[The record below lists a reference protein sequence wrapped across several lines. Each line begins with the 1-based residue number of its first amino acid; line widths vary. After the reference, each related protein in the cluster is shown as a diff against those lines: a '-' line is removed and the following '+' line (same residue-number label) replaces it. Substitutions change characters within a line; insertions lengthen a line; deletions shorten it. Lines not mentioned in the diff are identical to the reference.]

1 MERIRYSLEISID
14 VPNFFTNPTFYFK
27 KAGVA
32 GSSITIATFAYFLTN
47 YAEKR
52 AEDQR
57 IQKQKKKKQM
67 QEDARS
73 AGLVDMEAV
82 Y

>member
-1 MERIRYSLEISID
+1 L
-14 VPNFFTNPTFYFK
+14 
-27 KAGVA
+27 
-32 GSSITIATFAYFLTN
+32 AYFLTN
-47 YAEKR
+47 FAEKR

-57 IQKQKKKKQM
+57 IAKQKRKKQL

-73 AGLVDMEAV
+73 AGLVDMEVV